1 MAAAH
6 IDLSYLERLYKG
18 DRSRMEHWVRIYLE
32 DAPALFNQ
40 LEDRMQRDDAH
51 GLTATAH
58 DLRPLAHYLGA
69 QRMLDLLVRVGHE
82 ARASGAAA
90 CAPVVAE
97 VVEQGTAIEAELRAT
112 FGLGPG

>member
-1 MAAAH
+1 MTTRH
-6 IDLSYLERLYKG
+6 IDLAYLERLYKG

-40 LEDRMQRDDAH
+40 LENCVQRDDAQ
-51 GLTATAH
+51 GLSATAH

-69 QRMLDLLVRVGHE
+69 QRMLDLLVRVGQE

-90 CAPVVAE
+90 CAASVAE
-97 VVEQGTAIEAELRAT
+97 VVAQGAAIVAELKAA
-112 FGLGPG
+112 FGLT